1 MSMNLQEMTERVA
14 EFVNADKVDSINDT
28 DESYKIAT
36 IIKETY
42 ESMVLSKEIQTALE
56 LFKLQSASSVTA
68 KTCLIIPDDALTLDI
83 VKYTHKDGKIYSPQY
98 MEPMEFID
106 WTLGFDT
113 TLDEVETVS
122 DKETGA
128 VYNIRN
134 DKDPSFYTIIS
145 GKYLIF
151 DSYNSEFEDTL
162 EGRHCICYGHTLPVF
177 KMEDSFVPDIQ
188 EQQFPILLSRAK
200 TAADMELR
208 GNLNQIEYDK
218 GRKLFLDITNN
229 SKSYKR
235 GNTRWNNRIKFRV

>member
-14 EFVNADKVDSINDT
+14 EFVNADKVDSIHDS

-36 IIKETY
+36 IIKETF
-42 ESMVLSKEIQTALE
+42 EEMILSKEIQTALE
-56 LFKLQSASSVTA
+56 LFHLQSSSNASA
-68 KTCLIIPDDALTLDI
+68 KTCLVLPDEALTIDI
-83 VKYTHKDGKIYSPQY
+83 VKYTHKDGKIYSPEY

-106 WTLGFDT
+106 WTLGMDT
-113 TLDEVETVS
+113 TNEAVETVT

-128 VYNIRN
+128 VYNIRT

-151 DSYNSEFEDTL
+151 DSYNSDFENTL
-162 EGRHCICYGHTLPVF
+162 QGRHCLCYGHTLPAF
-177 KMEDSFVPDIQ
+177 EMKDEFVPDLQ

-208 GNLNQIEYDK
+208 GNLNQLEYDK
-218 GRKLFLDITNN
+218 GKKLFINITND
-229 SKSYKR
+229 SKSYTR

>member
-14 EFVNADKVDSINDT
+14 EFVNADKVDSIHDS

-36 IIKETY
+36 IIKETF
-42 ESMVLSKEIQTALE
+42 EEMILSKEIQTALE
-56 LFKLQSASSVTA
+56 LFHLQSSSNASA
-68 KTCLIIPDDALTLDI
+68 KTCLVLPDEALTIDI
-83 VKYTHKDGKIYSPQY
+83 VKYTHKDGKIYSPEY

-106 WTLGFDT
+106 WTLGLDT
-113 TLDEVETVS
+113 TNEAVETVT

-128 VYNIRN
+128 VYNIRT

-151 DSYNSEFEDTL
+151 DSYNSEFENTL
-162 EGRHCICYGHTLPVF
+162 QGRHCLCYGHTLPAF
-177 KMEDSFVPDIQ
+177 EMKDEFVPDLQ

-208 GNLNQIEYDK
+208 GNLNQLEYDK
-218 GRKLFLDITNN
+218 GKKLFINITND
-229 SKSYKR
+229 SKSYTR

>member
-42 ESMVLSKEIQTALE
+42 EEMVLSKEIQTALE
-56 LFKLQSASSVTA
+56 LFKLQSASSETA
-68 KTCLIIPDDALTLDI
+68 KTCLLIPEEALTLDI
-83 VKYTHKDGKIYSPQY
+83 VKYTNKDGKIYSPQY

-106 WTLGFDT
+106 WTLWLDT
-113 TLDEVETVS
+113 TLPVVETVT
-122 DKETGA
+122 DKESGA
-128 VYNIRN
+128 VYNIRT
-134 DKDPSFYTIIS
+134 DKDPSYYTIIS

-151 DSYNSEFEDTL
+151 DSYNSDFENTL
-162 EGRHCICYGHTLPVF
+162 QGRHCICYGHTLPAF
-177 KMEDSFVPDIQ
+177 EMKDEFVPDLQ

-218 GRKLFLDITNN
+218 GKKLFINTTNA
-229 SKSYKR
+229 SKSYTR
-235 GNTRWNNRIKFRV
+235 GNTRWNNRIQFRV

>member
-14 EFVNADKVDSINDT
+14 EFVNADKVDSIHDS

-36 IIKETY
+36 IIKETF
-42 ESMVLSKEIQTALE
+42 EEMILSKEIQTALE
-56 LFKLQSASSVTA
+56 LFHLQSSSNASA
-68 KTCLIIPDDALTLDI
+68 KTCLVLPDEALTIDI
-83 VKYTHKDGKIYSPQY
+83 VKYTHKDGKIYSPEY

-106 WTLGFDT
+106 WTLGMDT
-113 TLDEVETVS
+113 TKEVVETVT
-122 DKETGA
+122 DKETGS
-128 VYNIRN
+128 VYNIRT

-151 DSYNSEFEDTL
+151 DSYNSDFENTL
-162 EGRHCICYGHTLPVF
+162 QGRHCLCYGHTLPAF
-177 KMEDSFVPDIQ
+177 EMKDEFVPDLQ

-208 GNLNQIEYDK
+208 GNLNQLEYDK
-218 GRKLFLDITNN
+218 GKKLFINITND
-229 SKSYKR
+229 SKSYTR

>member
-1 MSMNLQEMTERVA
+1 MPMNLQEMTERVA

-28 DESYKIAT
+28 DESLRIAT

-42 ESMVLSKEIQTALE
+42 EEMVLSKEIQTALE
-56 LFKLQSASSVTA
+56 LFKLQSASTLSA
-68 KTCLIIPDDALTLDI
+68 KTCLLIPDEALTLDI

-106 WTLGFDT
+106 WTLGLDT
-113 TLDEVETVS
+113 TQEHVETVT
-122 DKETGA
+122 DKESGA
-128 VYNIRN
+128 VYNIRT

-151 DSYNSEFEDTL
+151 DSYNSEFENTL
-162 EGRHCICYGHTLPVF
+162 QGRHCICYGHTLPAF
-177 KMEDSFVPDIQ
+177 ELKDAFVPDLQ

-218 GRKLFLDITNN
+218 GRKLFINTTNN
-229 SKSYKR
+229 SKSFTR
-235 GNTRWNNRIKFRV
+235 GNTRWNNRIPFRV

>member
-14 EFVNADKVDSINDT
+14 EFVNADKVDSIHDS

-36 IIKETY
+36 IIKETF
-42 ESMVLSKEIQTALE
+42 EEMILSKEIQTALE
-56 LFKLQSASSVTA
+56 LFHLQSSSNASA
-68 KTCLIIPDDALTLDI
+68 KTCLVLPDEALTIDI
-83 VKYTHKDGKIYSPQY
+83 VKYTHKDGKIYSPEY

-106 WTLGFDT
+106 WTLGLDT
-113 TLDEVETVS
+113 TNEAVETVT

-128 VYNIRN
+128 VYNIRT

-151 DSYNSEFEDTL
+151 DSYNSEFENTL
-162 EGRHCICYGHTLPVF
+162 QGRHCLCYGHTLPAF
-177 KMEDSFVPDIQ
+177 EMKDEFVPDLQ

-218 GRKLFLDITNN
+218 GKKLFINITND
-229 SKSYKR
+229 SKSYTR

>member
-1 MSMNLQEMTERVA
+1 MPMNLQEMTERVA
-14 EFVNADKVDSINDT
+14 EFVNADKVNSINDT
-28 DESYKIAT
+28 DESFKIAT

-42 ESMVLSKEIQTALE
+42 EAMVLSKEIQTALE
-56 LFKLQSASSVTA
+56 LFQLQSSSSASA
-68 KTCLIIPDDALTLDI
+68 KTCLIIPDTALTLDI

-106 WTLGFDT
+106 WTLG
-113 TLDEVETVS
+113 LDVTADYTETVT
-122 DKETGA
+122 DKETGV

-151 DSYNSEFEDTL
+151 DSYNKDFESL
-162 EGRHCICYGHTLPVF
+162 LQGRHCICYGHTLPVF
-177 KMEDSFVPDIQ
+177 ELKDEFIPDLQ

-208 GNLNQIEYDK
+208 GNFDQVEYDK
-218 GRKLFLDITNN
+218 GKKLFVNTTNK
-229 SKSYKR
+229 SKSFTR
-235 GNTRWNNRIKFRV
+235 GNTRWNNRIIFRV

>member
-14 EFVNADKVDSINDT
+14 EFVNADKVDSIHDS

-36 IIKETY
+36 IIKETF
-42 ESMVLSKEIQTALE
+42 EEMILSKEIQTALE
-56 LFKLQSASSVTA
+56 LFHLQSSSNASA
-68 KTCLIIPDDALTLDI
+68 KTCLVLPDEALTIDI
-83 VKYTHKDGKIYSPQY
+83 VKYTHKDGKIYSPEY

-106 WTLGFDT
+106 WTLGMDT
-113 TLDEVETVS
+113 TKEVVETVT

-128 VYNIRN
+128 VYNIRT

-151 DSYNSEFEDTL
+151 DSYNSEFENTL
-162 EGRHCICYGHTLPVF
+162 QGRHCLCYGHTLPAF
-177 KMEDSFVPDIQ
+177 EMKDEFVPDLQ

-208 GNLNQIEYDK
+208 GNLNQLEYDK
-218 GRKLFLDITNN
+218 GKKRFITITND
-229 SKSYKR
+229 SKSYTR
-235 GNTRWNNRIKFRV
+235 GNTR